1 MNCPH
6 GPAALLATA
15 LLSMAPVHA
24 QEFGLYLAC
33 KGTVEAKGR
42 ALAAHLDLALRR
54 NNQTALVQRS
64 DVLPV
69 GERFR
74 FETSPTHYSMVLRA
88 PARGSVVYYDWLRGA
103 LVVWD
108 PDLQRMH
115 AARISV
121 DAFTTG
127 LVLGQFGPHEG
138 AELLRRGRRRLGH
151 QRWPARLHLGRG
163 QGVDKGLVQPRG
175 QVSAGSR
182 AGPNRPNQVWMSK
195 PPGRGRA
202 GSATVGRSGMALARG
217 GGHRQRLE
225 LAAAD
230 VGRRRGQVVEV
241 EVDLARQQRQLRRRP
256 PA

>member
-6 GPAALLATA
+6 GPAALLAAA
-15 LLSMAPVHA
+15 LLSAAPVHA

-103 LVVWD
+103 LIVWD

-121 DAFTTG
+121 DRQTAG
-127 LVLGQFGPHEG
+127 LDGEIVDGQG
-138 AELLRRGRRRLGH
+138 
-151 QRWPARLHLGRG
+151 QSLGR
-163 QGVDKGLVQPRG
+163 LRMSCQP
-175 QVSAGSR
+175 SD
-182 AGPNRPNQVWMSK
+182 NQSV
-195 PPGRGRA
+195 PEPRF
-202 GSATVGRSGMALARG
+202 
-217 GGHRQRLE
+217 
-225 LAAAD
+225 
-230 VGRRRGQVVEV
+230 
-241 EVDLARQQRQLRRRP
+241 
-256 PA
+256 